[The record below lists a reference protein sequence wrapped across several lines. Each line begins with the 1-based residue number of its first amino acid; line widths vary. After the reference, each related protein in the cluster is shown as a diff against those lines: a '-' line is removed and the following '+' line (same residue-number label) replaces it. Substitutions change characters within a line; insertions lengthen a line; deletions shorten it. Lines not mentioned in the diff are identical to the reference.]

1 MCGLFCSTVLT
12 ISFTNFSFHSQ
23 FFLSGHSFTLLGGC
37 DRAAFPKTILWI
49 LKGIFE
55 KLCLNE
61 QVSLGDTEFNQ
72 VKHAS
77 LHRISQGIRYAW

>member
-77 LHRISQGIRYAW
+77 LHKISQGIQYAW